1 MMDAVRIW
9 YLENKVFI
17 YFGNKMMSFC
27 DDG

>member
-1 MMDAVRIW
+1 MMDAVVICCI
-9 YLENKVFI
+9 ENKVFI